1 MKLLH
6 SDLKI
11 MTTTKKTTTKKA
23 KSFTVKA
30 KPSLELPHNPFAFE
44 VFDLVSRQRSKAKK
58 IEVLKKYEHLSL
70 KVVLI
75 WNFDESVVSM
85 LPEGEVPYAGFDE
98 KNTYSGTLS
107 KKLDL
112 EVRKMHETGSFSLGA
127 ADQQGH
133 TTIRRE
139 SKHFYRFI
147 KGGEDSMNQMRRETM
162 FINILQG
169 LHPLEAEIITL
180 CKDKKLGEVY
190 KITKEVVAE
199 AYPDIKWGG
208 RS

>member
-1 MKLLH
+1 
-6 SDLKI
+6 

-30 KPSLELPHNPFAFE
+30 KPSLDLPLNPFAFE

-180 CKDKKLGEVY
+180 CKDKRLGEVY

>member
-30 KPSLELPHNPFAFE
+30 KPSLDLPHNPFAFE

-75 WNFDESVVSM
+75 WNFDESVISM
-85 LPEGEVPYAGFDE
+85 LPDGEVPYAGFDE
-98 KNTYSGTLS
+98 TNSYSGTLT
-107 KKLDL
+107 KKMDL
-112 EVRKMHETGSFSLGA
+112 EVRRMHEQGSFSLGA

-139 SKHFYRFI
+139 SRHFYRFI
-147 KGGEDSMNQMRRETM
+147 KGGDDTLNQMRRETM

-169 LHPLEAEIITL
+169 LHPLEAEILTL
-180 CKDKKLGEVY
+180 CKDKKLGEAY

>member
-30 KPSLELPHNPFAFE
+30 KPSLDLPHNPFAFE

-139 SKHFYRFI
+139 SKHLYRFI
-147 KGGEDSMNQMRRETM
+147 KGGEDTMNQMRRETM

-169 LHPLEAEIITL
+169 LHPLEAEILTL

-199 AYPDIKWGG
+199 AYPDIQWGG

>member
-30 KPSLELPHNPFAFE
+30 KPSLDLPHNPFAFE

-98 KNTYSGTLS
+98 KNTYSGTLT

-147 KGGEDSMNQMRRETM
+147 KGGEDTMNQMRRETM

>member
-75 WNFDESVVSM
+75 WNFDESVISM
-85 LPEGEVPYAGFDE
+85 LPDGEVPYAGFDE
-98 KNTYSGTLS
+98 TNSYSGTLT
-107 KKLDL
+107 KKMDL
-112 EVRKMHETGSFSLGA
+112 EVRRMHEQGSFSLGA

-139 SKHFYRFI
+139 SRHFYRFI
-147 KGGEDSMNQMRRETM
+147 KGGDDTLNQMRRETM

-169 LHPLEAEIITL
+169 LHPLEAEILTL

-199 AYPDIKWGG
+199 AYPDIQWGG